1 MYRFLTSPRW
11 IAGIVLVL
19 LAAATM
25 VRLGFWQL
33 DRMHQ
38 KQDRNAAVSANLDA
52 TPKPAAEIIP
62 PSPDQ
67 RPAAGDDWTKVSI
80 TGSYDESQTILI
92 RQRSFEEGVGYEI
105 VVPFVADD
113 GRTYLVD
120 RGYVVATAGAEVAPD
135 VPPAPSGT
143 VTVTG
148 NVRVPYDAS
157 ASATRVEYVGDYRS
171 VRALDPPVL
180 SEALGTELAGGYLTV
195 TDEAPADGSAVA
207 AISRIPVPELDD
219 GPHLS
224 YAVQWWL
231 FALLTLGGFGY
242 IVRREAIDR
251 LLAEEDLDDGDV
263 IEDDDVPAASGV

>member
-11 IAGIVLVL
+11 IAGFVLVL

-38 KQDRNAAVSANLDA
+38 KQDRNAAISANLDA
-52 TPKPAAEIIP
+52 DPQPAAEFIP
-62 PSPDQ
+62 AAADQ
-67 RPAAGDDWTKVSI
+67 RPAAADEWTKVSI
-80 TGSYDESQTILI
+80 TGSYDESQTVLI

-113 GRTYLVD
+113 GRSYLVD
-120 RGYVVATAGAEVAPD
+120 RGYVVATAGAEVAPE

-148 NVRVPYDAS
+148 NVKRPYDAS
-157 ASATRVEYVGDYRS
+157 AAATRVEYVGDYKS
-171 VRALDPPVL
+171 VRALDPAVL
-180 SEALGTELAGGYLTV
+180 SQELGVDLAGGYVTV
-195 TDEAPADGSAVA
+195 TDEQPANGSAVA
-207 AISRIPVPELDD
+207 PISRIPVPALDD

-224 YAVQWWL
+224 YAIQWWL

-251 LLAEEDLDDGDV
+251 LLAEEDLDGGDV

>member
-11 IAGIVLVL
+11 IAGILVVL

-38 KQDRNAAVSANLDA
+38 KQDRNAAISTNLEA
-52 TPKPAAEIIP
+52 TAQPAAEFIP
-62 PSPDQ
+62 ASSDQ
-67 RPAAGDDWTKVSI
+67 RPAPGNEWAKVSI

-92 RQRSFEEGVGYEI
+92 RQRSFDEGVGYEI
-105 VVPFVADD
+105 VVPFAADD

-120 RGYVVATAGAEVAPD
+120 RGYVVATAGAEVAPE

-157 ASATRVEYVGDYRS
+157 AAATRIEYVGEYRS
-171 VRALDPPVL
+171 VRALDPAVL
-180 SEALGTELAGGYLTV
+180 SDELGTELAGGYLTV
-195 TDEAPADGSAVA
+195 TAEDPADGGAVA
-207 AISRIPVPELDD
+207 AISRIPVPALDD

-231 FALLTLGGFGY
+231 FALLTLGGLVY
-242 IVRREAIDR
+242 VVRREAIDR

-263 IEDDDVPAASGV
+263 AEDDGVPAASGV